1 MDGGQVQPERE
12 AKSMS
17 REETF
22 AKDIDTDGALEREL
36 LELCVRLGGDVR
48 RDGLRARTITVK
60 IRDGDFRTRSAA
72 STVKDGVET
81 DRAIFDVACR
91 LLGKLRGAR
100 RVPARL
106 LGVAAT
112 NFGHGDTTQLA
123 MFDEAAVESE
133 RDRRATRA
141 ADEVRERFG
150 WRAVRPG
157 RLVDQPPTRR
167 PAD

>member
-1 MDGGQVQPERE
+1 V
-12 AKSMS
+12 
-17 REETF
+17 
-22 AKDIDTDGALEREL
+22 
-36 LELCVRLGGDVR
+36 
-48 RDGLRARTITVK
+48 LRARTITVK

-91 LLGKLRGAR
+91 LLRKLRDAR

-112 NFGHGDTTQLA
+112 NFAHGDTTQLA
-123 MFDEAAVESE
+123 MFDEGEVESD
-133 RDRRATRA
+133 RDRRVTRA
-141 ADEVRERFG
+141 ADEVRQRFG

-157 RLVDQPPTRR
+157 RLVDRPPPRR